1 MTYNAG
7 SLVIGMIDLVF
18 TTILVVLVIRLVNVT
33 NAQSLGKPFSSFLL
47 AIPITSLVVVFL
59 PRVIGFVVAYLKK
72 KELTAR
78 KIQSTIRSITSVLM
92 FGLSM
97 SMLIILVVLFKGN
110 SNLLKMTD
118 VDITFIRSD

>member
-1 MTYNAG
+1 
-7 SLVIGMIDLVF
+7 VIGMIDLVF